1 MSEPQAPPHRDAIGR
16 RVSRGVE
23 NVASVYVL
31 VVFVVLWVY
40 IAAAV
45 FTDGVLLA
53 ETWTWLS
60 GLDTVG
66 AIVAWIAILPIAAW
80 TWAWQADLQP
90 LLMGLVVLGMVAWT
104 AVAVTGL
111 VKTLRSRLARRSA

>member
-1 MSEPQAPPHRDAIGR
+1 MSEPQAPPHPGAIGR
-16 RVSRGVE
+16 RVSRGFE
-23 NVASVYVL
+23 NVVSIYVL

-40 IAAAV
+40 IAAAM
-45 FTDGVLLA
+45 FTDGALLA
-53 ETWTWLS
+53 DTWTWLI
-60 GLDTVG
+60 GLDTIG
-66 AIVAWIAILPIAAW
+66 TIVAWIAILPIAAW

-90 LLMGLVVLGMVAWT
+90 LLMGLMVLGMVAWT